1 MFGNRGRNGA
11 GNGKRHKLG
20 ELDVVVV
27 AMGIG
32 VGFVVLAIEY
42 ERISVHGSNASLFDD
57 AFCDI
62 DVDCQH
68 FLSFAPTTAIVAI
81 AIAIALAVALAVAIA
96 APLTCPGSR

>member
-57 AFCDI
+57 ALCDI

-68 FLSFAPTTAIVAI
+68 FLSFAPTTITVAI
-81 AIAIALAVALAVAIA
+81 TVALAIAVAIA